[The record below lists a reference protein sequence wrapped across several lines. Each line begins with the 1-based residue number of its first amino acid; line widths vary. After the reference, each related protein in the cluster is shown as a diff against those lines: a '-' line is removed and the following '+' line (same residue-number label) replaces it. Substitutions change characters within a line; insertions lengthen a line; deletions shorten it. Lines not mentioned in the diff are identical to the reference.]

1 MAGRV
6 PLGTERAAVAG
17 EMETTFIENLRY
29 TADLLSQVSG
39 EWVLLCVCSS
49 SDTQDGEYPTSL
61 AWGSYASCCR
71 DDRMLH
77 RVTLLCYRK
86 T

>member
-17 EMETTFIENLRY
+17 EMEATFIENLRY

-39 EWVLLCVCSS
+39 GWVLL
-49 SDTQDGEYPTSL
+49 
-61 AWGSYASCCR
+61 
-71 DDRMLH
+71 
-77 RVTLLCYRK
+77 
-86 T
+86 